1 MARHLYV
8 SNSGSEFLSH
18 FIMDEDSG
26 KLAPQPD
33 IDLGGAPGAVATNSG
48 ETVMYVCLRPS
59 GDVVS
64 FRIDKG
70 SGALAR
76 MGAAALVEGPP
87 YLYLDNSGR
96 FLLAAY
102 YGAAGV
108 TSHRIEADGTVGEQL
123 QWLDTETHAHSIQ
136 TDRSNRFAF
145 VPHTNPAN
153 SIHQFRF
160 DESSGELAPNDP
172 PVAGPESEEGPRH
185 FVFHPQRDFFYS
197 VNENGNTVS
206 AFHFDPDRG
215 TLEPFQLIPTVPEGT
230 DLEGKTTAEIRISA
244 DGRHLY
250 ASNRGHD
257 SLALFEVGGDGRLTA
272 KGHFETEAT
281 PRFFDIAPGGRFL
294 YSAGQDSDRL
304 VSYRIDPSDGSL
316 ETLERHDV
324 GGGPLWIQFV
334 AQE

>member
-33 IDLGGAPGAVATNSG
+33 IDLGGAPGAVATNAG

-70 SGALAR
+70 SGTLTR

-185 FVFHPQRDFFYS
+185 FVFHPREDFLYS

-257 SLALFEVGGDGRLTA
+257 TLALFEVGGDGRLAA

-281 PRFFDIAPGGRFL
+281 PRYFDIAPGGRYL
-294 YSAGQDSDRL
+294 YSAGQDSNRL
-304 VSYRIDPSDGSL
+304 VSYRIDPFDGSL